1 MNFSN
6 PLYFYFLAGSYI
18 FFESIRRVAPPFY
31 LRLTLLVFSYIFYAA
46 WNPFY
51 LCLIIVTTGLDYIWA
66 YMMDSSGGRQRK
78 FFLFLSVF
86 INLSILGSFKYYSFL
101 MGSFQE
107 LLSLFQIQFN
117 PLPWNPLLPVGI
129 SFYTFQSLSYTID
142 VYRRVILAEK
152 SILSYALYLSFFPQL
167 VAGPIVLAKELLPK
181 LHNIKHENKHVWNQ
195 IFFLFLLGYTKKS
208 VVADNL
214 APMIEMIYGNP
225 GIFTGGDW
233 ILCSILYSIQ
243 IYFDFS
249 GYTDF
254 ARGSALM
261 FGIELPEN
269 FLFPYVSISFSE
281 FWKRW
286 HISLSAWLRDY
297 LYIPMG
303 GSRTG
308 PIQTSINLLITMLL
322 GGLWHGAS
330 WNFVFWGGGHGLLLI
345 AERQARNLRKTM
357 SPVVTTGGKV
367 HFLRFLT
374 SKPIR
379 VLIVFSFVTLL
390 WIFFRSPDFQTSV
403 LILTKIFSWKGGF
416 IISYTDMKLA
426 LGVISIF
433 VIGNSFGASRYQKFF
448 THLSGVSYGLSTP
461 FFCFW
466 LFAAILLSRE
476 SRPFLYFVF

>member
-1 MNFSN
+1 
-6 PLYFYFLAGSYI
+6 
-18 FFESIRRVAPPFY
+18 
-31 LRLTLLVFSYIFYAA
+31 
-46 WNPFY
+46 
-51 LCLIIVTTGLDYIWA
+51 
-66 YMMDSSGGRQRK
+66 
-78 FFLFLSVF
+78 
-86 INLSILGSFKYYSFL
+86 
-101 MGSFQE
+101 
-107 LLSLFQIQFN
+107 
-117 PLPWNPLLPVGI
+117 
-129 SFYTFQSLSYTID
+129 
-142 VYRRVILAEK
+142 
-152 SILSYALYLSFFPQL
+152 
-167 VAGPIVLAKELLPK
+167 
-181 LHNIKHENKHVWNQ
+181 
-195 IFFLFLLGYTKKS
+195 
-208 VVADNL
+208 
-214 APMIEMIYGNP
+214 
-225 GIFTGGDW
+225 
-233 ILCSILYSIQ
+233 
-243 IYFDFS
+243 
-249 GYTDF
+249 
-254 ARGSALM
+254 
-261 FGIELPEN
+261 
-269 FLFPYVSISFSE
+269 
-281 FWKRW
+281 
-286 HISLSAWLRDY
+286 
-297 LYIPMG
+297 
-303 GSRTG
+303 
-308 PIQTSINLLITMLL
+308 MLL